1 MSPIVGGLITQT
13 FGWQW
18 AFYIN
23 LPIGAVTIAAVATVI
38 EDSRDPKVSCRRK
51 LPKTVLIFEIRR
63 FQLALEFLLC
73 DKVGAKLSFW
83 RAGLSRCVFSS

>member
-1 MSPIVGGLITQT
+1 MGPIVGGLITQT

-38 EDSRDPKVSCRRK
+38 EDSSDPKVSRRRK
-51 LPKTVLIFEIRR
+51 LPKTVLIFEIRC
-63 FQLALEFLLC
+63 FQLVLQILLC
-73 DKVGAKLSFW
+73 DKVGRKLSVW
-83 RAGLSRCVFSS
+83 RVGLSRCVF

>member
-1 MSPIVGGLITQT
+1 MGPIVGGLITQT

-38 EDSRDPKVSCRRK
+38 EDSSDPKVSRRRK
-51 LPKTVLIFEIRR
+51 LPKTVLIFEIRC
-63 FQLALEFLLC
+63 FQLVLQILLC
-73 DKVGAKLSFW
+73 DKVGRKLSFW
-83 RAGLSRCVFSS
+83 RVGLSRCVF